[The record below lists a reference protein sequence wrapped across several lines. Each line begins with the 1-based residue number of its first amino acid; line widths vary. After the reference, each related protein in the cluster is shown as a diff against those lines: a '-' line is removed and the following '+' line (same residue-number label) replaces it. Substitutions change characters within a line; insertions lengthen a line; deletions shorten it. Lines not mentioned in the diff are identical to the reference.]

1 MTIFL
6 GTLLGGLVGWLGG
19 NFTTRGLAAFARY
32 MDRKEGYNVEDYE
45 AGDTEDAQRVGAGLM
60 VSEAVVLASVG
71 GVVAAYA
78 GVTTAFVVTLVGLMV
93 IPVAVILGMFAVY
106 EESGQLATF
115 IYRSPVTAV
124 TSSVA
129 AMVFCYKYTR
139 NKIESWIEASKKPAP
154 VTNLPGTDNG
164 EPQPAIC
171 VFPPLPA
178 ENEVVAPVTPA
189 PDTNGPNIHP
199 LKPTDQNTGNGE
211 PQPVVCVFPTL
222 PEGGVTPPTDTGTN
236 GSPLTPA
243 TDGNGTSIEFEENGL
258 PKSGPHIAICPI
270 PPGLNSDGTPVVAD
284 KGTTTAV
291 ELDGNGLPK
300 PDERVAV
307 CPQPVRVSRLS
318 GHLPTNPDGSL
329 KTVPVPTAGETNGQA
344 DQPTVQPTTEGDGTV
359 LHPPTGPN
367 VAVCCAPLAD
377 EKKDE
382 TGN

>member
-6 GTLLGGLVGWLGG
+6 GVLLGGLVGWIGG

-45 AGDTEDAQRVGAGLM
+45 AGDTEDAQRIGAGLM

-78 GVTTAFVVTLVGLMV
+78 GVTTAFVVSLVGLMV
-93 IPVAVILGMFAVY
+93 IPVAVVLGMFAVY

-139 NKIESWIEASKKPAP
+139 NKIESWIEASRKPAP

-189 PDTNGPNIHP
+189 PDSPNIHP

-211 PQPVVCVFPTL
+211 PQPVVCVLPTL
-222 PEGGVTPPTDTGTN
+222 PVEKEVVAPVTPATDTDGPNIHPLKPTDQDTGN
-236 GSPLTPA
+236 GEPQPVVHPNKPTDQDTEGEVVSPLTPA
-243 TDGNGTSIEFEENGL
+243 PTAEDGPNIHPLKPTDQDTGNGE
-258 PKSGPHIAICPI
+258 
-270 PPGLNSDGTPVVAD
+270 
-284 KGTTTAV
+284 
-291 ELDGNGLPK
+291 
-300 PDERVAV
+300 
-307 CPQPVRVSRLS
+307 PQPVVSPR
-318 GHLPTNPDGSL
+318 PATNSRREDG
-329 KTVPVPTAGETNGQA
+329 EWR
-344 DQPTVQPTTEGDGTV
+344 
-359 LHPPTGPN
+359 
-367 VAVCCAPLAD
+367 
-377 EKKDE
+377 
-382 TGN
+382 